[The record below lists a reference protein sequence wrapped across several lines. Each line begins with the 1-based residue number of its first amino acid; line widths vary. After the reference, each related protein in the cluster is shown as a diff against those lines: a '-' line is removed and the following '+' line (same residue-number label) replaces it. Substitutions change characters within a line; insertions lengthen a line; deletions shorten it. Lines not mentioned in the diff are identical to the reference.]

1 MKKLKSISLA
11 LLFVLTVSITMN
23 NGQTLTLSPIVKQGT
38 ISVTKGDDTV
48 TVTNDLVEIVIS
60 TGGDVGGVR
69 PIKWT
74 VTATGLELAAN
85 AQPSYEIGNRYPL
98 WDWIANQDWAEN
110 ELCLG
115 TYETNATDSD
125 YAGSV
130 SISFEY
136 DCTDQFGT
144 TGDSMAGLK
153 VIKVLTFYQDKYY
166 FDMQVIF
173 RNPTTGDI
181 KLGPPD
187 WADVGYNINAVGYL
201 EPISNLYQGYQD
213 GLTPFLGLN
222 FGMERRDAK
231 ELQWVAVYNVDTGAT
246 IALKP
251 YNATSTVQLEGGR
264 GTWGSET
271 RIEYP
276 PVTMAPGSQ
285 VAYVLKVYGG
295 PPDLDQLTEID
306 MSNLAAGV
314 AFSAEMDSDFFVYL
328 PNQTCKYTLNL
339 TNKLS
344 VDLTE
349 VEVNVTFRESNQYE
363 SLGKKIFDVDHWTGF
378 TLNAKST
385 LNLAG
390 NVTLASPP
398 LPITP
403 KIYCL
408 HAQVYQEGKSLASLV
423 LLIPVIADLT
433 YFPMY
438 KPLTVSLVWNLQ
450 QPYLID
456 SPALSVWPSTELP
469 GGARAFLTTSIQDY
483 VEEGSKPYL
492 LHALLLDKYP
502 SVNVTFNLQ
511 PTLLYQWNVSA
522 SDKWWYWWD
531 NIENPL
537 TWEKGQEK
545 QSEACGE
552 AIEKYKS
559 LASSG
564 RIELL
569 ASPYYHP
576 VMPILLAKNWTDD
589 LVDQLELG
597 ENYIQELME
606 VEPTGLWVP
615 ELAFN
620 MSLVPIIND
629 TGLQYIVLDHRMLE
643 ASITLPRASF
653 EPWYVQDTKTNKT
666 VIAFFRTRFTDPDWE
681 ESYDICNRLATDFST
696 SSRPSEAARQ
706 FIACLYSIWTAAI
719 TKSKVVT
726 VALDEWVSTGGPAA
740 NKTLENIYSAL
751 QQCSYWIETK
761 TLKDALKDVPPTKT
775 VNNLVEGWIENVTSL
790 AALIGEPNST
800 VEKLWE
806 NVTLARQTV
815 MDYSETLSAE
825 KRATD
830 EKLKTA
836 LKYLYIAET
845 SDWFKGPDETIGP
858 ITGRQQSNSYLDAI
872 KQLFETERVDIWKQ
886 YGVYILG
893 GSAIAVIALVAVVAY
908 WRRKKIKT
916 APK

>member
-1 MKKLKSISLA
+1 MKKLKSVSLA
-11 LLFVLTVSITMN
+11 LLFVLTVSITLN
-23 NGQTLTLSPIVKQGT
+23 SGQTLTLSPIVKQGS
-38 ISVTKGDDTV
+38 ISVTKQDDTV
-48 TVTNDLVEIVIS
+48 SVTNDLVEIVIS
-60 TGGDVGGVR
+60 KGGDVGGVR

-74 VTATGLELAAN
+74 VKATGLELAAN
-85 AQPSYEIGNRYPL
+85 AKPSYEIGNRYPL
-98 WDWIANQDWAEN
+98 WDWIASQTWPG
-110 ELCLG
+110 ELSIG
-115 TYETNATDSD
+115 TYETNATDGT

-130 SISFEY
+130 SISFEQNC
-136 DCTDQFGT
+136 DETPI
-144 TGDSMAGLK
+144 AGLQ

-201 EPISNLYQGYQD
+201 EPLSSFYQGYQD

-231 ELQWVAVYNVDTGAT
+231 ELRWVAVYNVETGAI
-246 IALKP
+246 IAIAVSP
-251 YNATSTVQLEGGR
+251 ENTTSTVQLEGGR

-271 RIEYP
+271 RVEFAP
-276 PVTMAPGSQ
+276 QTMAPGSQ
-285 VAYVLKVYGG
+285 VTYSLKVYGG
-295 PPDLDQLTEID
+295 PPNLDQLTEID

-344 VDLTE
+344 KDLTE
-349 VEVNVTFRESNQYE
+349 VEVNVTFRESDQYE
-363 SLGKKIFDVDHWTGF
+363 ALGKKIFDVDHWTGF

-398 LPITP
+398 LPKTP

-423 LLIPVIADLT
+423 LLIPVISDLT
-433 YFPMY
+433 YFPTY

-456 SPALSVWPSTELP
+456 SPALRVDPSTELP
-469 GGARAFLTTSIQDY
+469 GPPSAFLTTSIQDY
-483 VEEGSKPYL
+483 VETGNKPYL
-492 LHALLLDKYP
+492 LHTLLLDKYP

-511 PTLLYQWNVSA
+511 PTLLYQWNASA
-522 SDKWWYWWD
+522 NERWWYWWY
-531 NIENPL
+531 NTYTGYL
-537 TWEKGQEK
+537 HWEKAQEEP
-545 QSEACGE
+545 SEACGE
-552 AIEKYKS
+552 ALEKYKN

-576 VMPILLAKNWTDD
+576 IMPILLAKNWTSD
-589 LVDQLELG
+589 LTNQLELG
-597 ENYIQELME
+597 KNYTQTLME
-606 VEPTGLWVP
+606 VDLTGLWVP
-615 ELAFN
+615 EMAFN

-643 ASITLPRASF
+643 ASMVLPKPSF
-653 EPWYVQDTKTNKT
+653 EPWYVKDTKSNKT
-666 VIAFFRTRFTDPDWE
+666 VIAFFRTRFTAPDWV

-706 FIACLYSIWTAAI
+706 FIACLYTIWTAAV
-719 TKSKVVT
+719 TKSRVAT

-740 NKTLENIYSAL
+740 NATLENIYSAL
-751 QQCSYWIETK
+751 QQCSYWIKTK
-761 TLKDALKDVPPTKT
+761 TLRDALKDVPPTQT
-775 VNNLVEGWIENVTSL
+775 VTNLPEGWIENVTSL
-790 AALIGEPNST
+790 ATLIGEPNST
-800 VEKLWE
+800 VQKMWE
-806 NVTLARQTV
+806 NVTLARE
-815 MDYSETLSAE
+815 MIINYSESLSPDE
-825 KRATD
+825 RATD

-836 LKYLYIAET
+836 LEYLYIAET
-845 SDWFKGPDETIGP
+845 SNWFKQPDEAIGP
-858 ITGRQQSNSYLDAI
+858 ITGRQQANSYLDAI
-872 KQLFETERVDIWKQ
+872 KQLFEPEPFDFWKA

-893 GSAIAVIALVAVVAY
+893 GSTIAVIALVAIVAY
-908 WRRKKIKT
+908 WRRKRIKA